1 MIYHH
6 HHHHL
11 NHTHLYK
18 KCGGGGES
26 CKGGKCDGCKSAI
39 LKCFHSGRDGGGSGT
54 GGAMEVVMLMVGY
67 HW

>member
-6 HHHHL
+6 HQHL
-11 NHTHLYK
+11 NNTHLYK
-18 KCGGGGES
+18 NCGGGGES
-26 CKGGKCDGCKSAI
+26 CCKGGKCDGCKSAI
-39 LKCFHSGRDGGGSGT
+39 LKCFHSGRDGGGSGI

>member
-1 MIYHH
+1 MIYH

>member
-1 MIYHH
+1 MIY
-6 HHHHL
+6 HHHL

-26 CKGGKCDGCKSAI
+26 CCKGGKCDGCKSAI
-39 LKCFHSGRDGGGSGT
+39 LKCFHSGRDGGGSGI

>member
-1 MIYHH
+1 MIYH

-18 KCGGGGES
+18 ICGGGGES

-39 LKCFHSGRDGGGSGT
+39 LKCFHSNRDGGGSGI